1 MEVNV
6 MKSKEELNTLK
17 EEVEAL
23 NKKLHELSE
32 EELQIVNGGSV
43 EQILQLSEGNKN
55 IIETI
60 NWLQYIEAVNSSD
73 EKMNEELNALKNK
86 TKDLAELINDE
97 ITVL

>member
-1 MEVNV
+1 

>member
-1 MEVNV
+1 

-17 EEVEAL
+17 EEVEAM

-73 EKMNEELNALKNK
+73 EKMNEKSNALRNK

>member
-1 MEVNV
+1 
-6 MKSKEELNTLK
+6 MKTKEELNTLK